1 MKAVTGQGNEVSD
14 INENEILQLDLIEDI
29 PLNFRIACENKLTPC
44 KLHFSYKTAGTIEV
58 HVLCGKKEVCKKGQP
73 RLINVSEFVSPFIY
87 LKIVSKTGCEVELQI
102 KFGSPALTREVYRPK
117 KLTSKF
123 DLPEM

>member
-1 MKAVTGQGNEVSD
+1 MQQDVSDRRQGKFLQSDGNLMSCIERSCELKSQKVQINKAVHLLKAVTGQGNEVSD

-58 HVLCGKKEVCKKGQP
+58 HVLCGKKEVRK
-73 RLINVSEFVSPFIY
+73 
-87 LKIVSKTGCEVELQI
+87 
-102 KFGSPALTREVYRPK
+102 
-117 KLTSKF
+117 
-123 DLPEM
+123 